1 MQGKQNL
8 PCFKNKY
15 KLKSVKR
22 LSILLVFLV
31 FLFSCSS
38 TSMDLDSDGN
48 TSSSSEDEIVSALTL
63 LLSDTFSLTKENISI
78 AKEEIAD
85 AAGNLDQYENYL
97 PRFDELK
104 ESYLSSL
111 SDLAENAARD
121 AIDYLESLNI
131 VISSNSRS
139 FINDRTLSSF
149 LRSSIKENVRMHI
162 VSYLRSNSSEAR
174 AIYDAIKTE
183 CDIINVNMENLR
195 KVGADLYL
203 PRFEFISY
211 SSFADMVFNILF
223 DRLEENEM
231 ILKNRPLDED
241 TDPLYRV
248 FWSY

>member
-1 MQGKQNL
+1 M
-8 PCFKNKY
+8 
-15 KLKSVKR
+15 
-22 LSILLVFLV
+22 
-31 FLFSCSS
+31 
-38 TSMDLDSDGN
+38 
-48 TSSSSEDEIVSALTL
+48 
-63 LLSDTFSLTKENISI
+63 
-78 AKEEIAD
+78 
-85 AAGNLDQYENYL
+85 
-97 PRFDELK
+97 
-104 ESYLSSL
+104 
-111 SDLAENAARD
+111 
-121 AIDYLESLNI
+121 
-131 VISSNSRS
+131 ISSNSRS